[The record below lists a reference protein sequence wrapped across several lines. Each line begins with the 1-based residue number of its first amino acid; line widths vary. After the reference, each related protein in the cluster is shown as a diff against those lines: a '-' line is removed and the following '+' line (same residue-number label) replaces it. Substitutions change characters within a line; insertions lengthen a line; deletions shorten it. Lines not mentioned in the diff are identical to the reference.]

1 MTRLEETIQRH
12 GRPLLGFSIQGYNN
26 GAFIEMAAALGLK
39 VLWIEMEHQQIT
51 LPQAADLCRLAS
63 GLGLL
68 VMIRIPDARRENVL
82 RAAECGPDII
92 DLPMANSPEIVAEL
106 VTHAKYPPV
115 GKRGYFSSSR
125 ALRYG
130 MSGDIPA
137 EQTRINRELCL
148 MGQIE
153 TREAAERV
161 DEICAVPGLDALFI
175 GPGDLSSSL
184 GIVDQRRNPLL
195 LETMDRIIAAA
206 TRHGKLVALPGN
218 PADAGLWAE
227 KGVDLFFIG
236 SDISCLGL
244 GATTFAEQARKALG
258 A

>member
-1 MTRLEETIQRH
+1 MTTLEEAIQQH
-12 GRPLLGFSIQGYNN
+12 GRPLLGFSIQGCNN
-26 GAFIEMAAALGLK
+26 PVFVEMTAALGLQ
-39 VLWIEMEHQQIT
+39 VLWIEMEHQPIT
-51 LPQAADLCRLAS
+51 FPQAADLCRIAS

-106 VTHAKYPPV
+106 VTHAKYPPI
-115 GKRGYFSSSR
+115 GSRGYFSTSR

-137 EQTRINRELCL
+137 EQARINRELCL

-153 TREAAERV
+153 TREAADRM
-161 DEICAVPGLDALFI
+161 DEICAVPGLDAIFI

-184 GIVDQRRNPLL
+184 GIIDQRRNPLL
-195 LETMDRIIAAA
+195 LQTMDRIIAAA
-206 TRHGKLVALPGN
+206 KRHGKLVALPGS
-218 PADAGLWAE
+218 PADARLWAE

-236 SDISCLGL
+236 SDTSCLSL
-244 GATTFAEQARKALG
+244 GAKTFAEQARAALG
-258 A
+258 R